1 MLTLVHGGW
10 GHLLFSLFF
19 FGKVVEQYPQIA
31 FGSALGIIFYVVL
44 YVTAIVVS
52 TVWDLIK
59 YKDDFAPPRTSSG
72 IFN

>member
-1 MLTLVHGGW
+1 M
-10 GHLLFSLFF
+10 
-19 FGKVVEQYPQIA
+19 EQYPQLA

-59 YKDDFAPPRTSSG
+59 YKDDFAPPD
-72 IFN
+72 IFQHFQLGL